1 MKQKVLVELDA
12 LLDTRRGVLFGL
24 NPEAGK
30 GTLVSEYN
38 YRPSDDMSVFQK
50 VVTQAEFEEA
60 YKKRNKDTLKK
71 SIVTSMHFFLNELV
85 RKLEDNHRFNVDSAE
100 EVEVMVN
107 IHPYEL
113 DEAERETLAIA
124 IQSRVGVITPVRIVS
139 IPLEQMT
146 IAFLNQED
154 YTGVI
159 LYNFHEWSEKVLA
172 NLEHHP
178 ENAPG
183 ITLFAP
189 ALFLSNQPL
198 PKEEDLKDEKGNPA
212 DPFQMLMSFL
222 AEVIGL
228 SFLPI
233 RFYCTPLP
241 EEIKGH
247 E

>member
-30 GTLVSEYN
+30 GTLVSDYN
-38 YRPSDDMSVFQK
+38 YRPSDDMTAFQT

-60 YKKRNKDTLKK
+60 YKNRNKNDLKR
-71 SIVTSMHFFLNELV
+71 SIVTYMHFFLNELV
-85 RKLEDNHRFNVDSAE
+85 RKLEENHRYNVDSAE
-100 EVEVMVN
+100 EVEVIVN

-113 DEAERETLAIA
+113 NEAERETLAIA
-124 IQSRVGVITPVRIVS
+124 IQTRVGVITPVRIDS
-139 IPLEQMT
+139 IPMQEIT
-146 IAFLNQED
+146 IGFLNQEG

-159 LYNFHEWSEKVLA
+159 FYNFHEWSEKVLA
-172 NLEHHP
+172 HLEHHP

-183 ITLFAP
+183 VTVFAP
-189 ALFLSNQPL
+189 ALFLANQPL
-198 PKEEDLKDEKGNPA
+198 PKEEDLKDEKGNLL

-241 EEIKGH
+241 EEIKGN